1 MADLNFSQPE
11 RRNFLLPVIIALAVL
26 AAVIFAVIHFTPHT
40 TADVAVTRTAVY
52 PSHVVF
58 KSNSIVLN
66 SDQTQDDLYILVT
79 LRITD
84 HLRLPLFLKDFNAS
98 LIPSAETGGLP
109 LTDSAVEKPD
119 LANLFTAFPALKKLA
134 DAQGVPTLYRDTR
147 IDPGQTA
154 EGYIL
159 LHFPGPQALWD
170 QRQDATVSIDLYHQ
184 PSLTVGIPKTPSQ
197 P

>member
-11 RRNFLLPVIIALAVL
+11 RRNFLLPVVIALAVL

-52 PSHVVF
+52 PSHIVF

-119 LANLFTAFPALKKLA
+119 LANLLTTFPVLKKLA
-134 DAQGVPTLYRDTR
+134 DAQGVPPLYRETR
-147 IDPGQTA
+147 IDPGQTV

-159 LHFPGPQALWD
+159 LHFPGAQAVWD

-184 PSLTVGIPKTPSQ
+184 PSLVVGIPKTPPQ